1 MSYSE
6 FTIDDIRDKLNLTI
20 QDVKAVISPIEPTQP
35 TSLLKE
41 ILSENTPLALAID
54 TEKARSELIVAPILV
69 ELRKMCDRQISF
81 FSGTDLTIDKEQGL
95 NGVCD
100 FIISQSAE
108 QLFLDAPVFT
118 LVEAKN
124 DNIKSGIPQCI
135 AEMVAAR
142 LFNQKRGHSI
152 PKIYGAVTTGS
163 LWKFMKLEND
173 KVYIET
179 MDYFIENIATILGI
193 MMQIVRDTRPVVK
206 YVQNQN
212 T

>member
-1 MSYSE
+1 MSYGE

-20 QDVKAVISPIEPTQP
+20 QDVTAVIFPIQLTQP

-41 ILSENTPLALAID
+41 TLSENTPLALAID

-69 ELRKMCDRQISF
+69 ELRKMCDCQIIF
-81 FSGTDLTIDKEQGL
+81 FSGTDLTIDKEKGL

-100 FIISQSAE
+100 FIVSQSAE

-142 LFNQKRGHSI
+142 LFNQKRGNSI
-152 PKIYGAVTTGS
+152 PRIYGAVTTGS
-163 LWKFMKLEND
+163 LWKFMKLEDD

-179 MDYFIENIATILGI
+179 MDYFIENIETILGI
-193 MMQIVRDTRPVVK
+193 LIQIVRDTRL
-206 YVQNQN
+206 QE
-212 T
+212 

>member
-20 QDVKAVISPIEPTQP
+20 QDVTAVIFPIQLTQP

-41 ILSENTPLALAID
+41 TLSENTPLALAID

-69 ELRKMCDRQISF
+69 ELRKMCDCQIIF
-81 FSGTDLTIDKEQGL
+81 FSGTDLTIDKEKGL

-100 FIISQSAE
+100 FIVSQSAE

-142 LFNQKRGHSI
+142 LFNQKRGNSI
-152 PKIYGAVTTGS
+152 TRIYGAVTTGS
-163 LWKFMKLEND
+163 LWKFMKLEDD

-179 MDYFIENIATILGI
+179 MDYFIENIETILGI
-193 MMQIVRDTRPVVK
+193 LIQIVRDTRL
-206 YVQNQN
+206 QE
-212 T
+212 

>member
-20 QDVKAVISPIEPTQP
+20 QDVTAVIFPIQLTQP

-41 ILSENTPLALAID
+41 TLSENTPLALAID

-69 ELRKMCDRQISF
+69 ELRKMCDRQIIF
-81 FSGTDLTIDKEQGL
+81 FSGTDLTIDKEKGL

-100 FIISQSAE
+100 FIVSQSAE

-142 LFNQKRGHSI
+142 LFNQKRGNSI
-152 PKIYGAVTTGS
+152 TRIYGAVTTGS
-163 LWKFMKLEND
+163 LWKFMKLEDD

-179 MDYFIENIATILGI
+179 MDYFIENIETILGI
-193 MMQIVRDTRPVVK
+193 LIQIVRDTRL
-206 YVQNQN
+206 QE
-212 T
+212 